1 MKDLLENLHAAGSY
15 HAKRKVVNAEHNK
28 NFTKEWKEMA
38 LYSDN
43 PNLLALTSTR
53 DLAANGRLTM
63 HFFTNQCNVNRIS

>member
-15 HAKRKVVNAEHNK
+15 DTKRKVVNAEHNK

-43 PNLLALTSTR
+43 PNLLALISTR